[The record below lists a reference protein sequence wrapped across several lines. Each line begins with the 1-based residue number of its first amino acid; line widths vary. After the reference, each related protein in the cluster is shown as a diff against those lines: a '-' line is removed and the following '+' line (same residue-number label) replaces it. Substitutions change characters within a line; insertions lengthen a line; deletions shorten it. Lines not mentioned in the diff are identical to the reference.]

1 MGYLDDLM
9 LLPNGSASL
18 RDPCWHGDLSMMYE
32 RDVDGLLDM
41 YERDEY
47 PLDDPPVEL
56 PAPCN
61 SVALSAFL
69 CLDPQHATQAGA
81 LHSSTPHTPAV
92 TMPLR
97 PSTATAQIPFTSI
110 NVAPAAS
117 CYTEPETAHF
127 ITASAVSPPAAPST
141 TMDCTA
147 SKVGPGVGTP
157 CKLADHELALA
168 LTKIAKNLGEGVG
181 DEDALCRGSNTVIA
195 AALTQGAGISIS
207 YSIVSRRFPQKEAAS
222 WGQTK

>member
-1 MGYLDDLM
+1 
-9 LLPNGSASL
+9 
-18 RDPCWHGDLSMMYE
+18 MYE

-69 CLDPQHATQAGA
+69 CLDQQHATQAGA

-127 ITASAVSPPAAPST
+127 ITAYAVSPPAAPST

-168 LTKIAKNLGEGVG
+168 PTKIAKKCDKKPSKPVKAGAHGGKPVRK
-181 DEDALCRGSNTVIA
+181 ACPA
-195 AALTQGAGISIS
+195 ACARLTDRTTGRKPGHRS
-207 YSIVSRRFPQKEAAS
+207 FPWAQS
-222 WGQTK
+222 G